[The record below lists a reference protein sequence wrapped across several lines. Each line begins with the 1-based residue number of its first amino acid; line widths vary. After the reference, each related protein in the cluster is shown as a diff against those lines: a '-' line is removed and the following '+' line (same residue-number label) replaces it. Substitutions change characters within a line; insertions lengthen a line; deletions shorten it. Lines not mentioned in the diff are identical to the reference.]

1 MGATLNCYKDYWQ
14 TSVPLRV
21 VFIEFAPILNCIFS
35 SQWLYRTY
43 QVVSWAIKKLCLT
56 RYANKPSKTYSGGN
70 KRKLSTAMAL
80 IGNPPIIFLV
90 EIMPSNFAPHLVW
103 ACGDVTMTAKTLNK

>member
-1 MGATLNCYKDYWQ
+1 MWATPNCHKGYWQ
-14 TSVPLRV
+14 TSAPLRV

-43 QVVSWAIKKLCLT
+43 QVVSWAIKKLALT

-90 EIMPSNFAPHLVW
+90 RSHALKFCAPFGLGVW
-103 ACGDVTMTAKTLNK
+103 RCNNYS